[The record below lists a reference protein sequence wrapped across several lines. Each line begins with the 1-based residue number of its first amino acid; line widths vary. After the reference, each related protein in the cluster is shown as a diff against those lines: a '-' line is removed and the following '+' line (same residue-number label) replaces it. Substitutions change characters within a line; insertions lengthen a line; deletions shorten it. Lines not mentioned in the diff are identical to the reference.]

1 MRSIEEKPGNP
12 KSKHA
17 ITGLYFFDN
26 LVVDFAKNVKPSQ
39 RGELEITD
47 VIRNYLDAEELFVE
61 EFGRGFAWLD
71 TGTHQSLMAA
81 GNFIQVIEERQGLKV
96 ACLEELGYRN
106 GWISPKQLRKLSV
119 SMEKTSY
126 GTYLQQIVENEKGL
140 PD

>member
-1 MRSIEEKPGNP
+1 MRSTEEKPGNP

-61 EFGRGFAWLD
+61 ELGMGVCLIGYGNSSKSDGGREFCSSD
-71 TGTHQSLMAA
+71 
-81 GNFIQVIEERQGLKV
+81 
-96 ACLEELGYRN
+96 
-106 GWISPKQLRKLSV
+106 
-119 SMEKTSY
+119 
-126 GTYLQQIVENEKGL
+126 
-140 PD
+140 